1 MRGQLWLEE
10 ATEGSLSCLR
20 LLREC
25 ASSSDTLLEAWGSPW
40 VILACELRAPHGVAA
55 RLGGTANVTVVRC
68 EIGGA
73 SAEAPGEDGVIA
85 MHSSVLVAA
94 GCSFAFCG
102 GGARALAG
110 HARVH
115 ARAAQQVAPPRA
127 ALARCPARRRL
138 RAEAGPR
145 CQATLL
151 VR

>member
-1 MRGQLWLEE
+1 M
-10 ATEGSLSCLR
+10 
-20 LLREC
+20 
-25 ASSSDTLLEAWGSPW
+25 
-40 VILACELRAPHGVAA
+40 ILACELRAPHGVAA